1 MLWSLEIQ
9 NMFYGLKLMW
19 GPSYIPF
26 LRLWEIIHFLPSP
39 ASTVFPHF
47 LAYGHILPNSIVITS
62 LILTLLTLSYED
74 TCNDIVSTWMI
85 QGDLSIWRSLIPSS
99 KYHLPWKVTYSE
111 MWDCPWISLWGRYSA
126 YQSSVSKYLNHTM
139 VARLGEQACSSVAS
153 RMRNGT
159 NLSGVILQ
167 ILTF

>member
-26 LRLWEIIHFLPSP
+26 LRLWESIHFLPSP

-62 LILTLLTLSYED
+62 LILTLLPLSYED
-74 TCNDIVSTWMI
+74 TCNDVVSTWMI
-85 QGDLSIWRSLIPSS
+85 QGDLSMNILNPIFKISPAMKSNIFRNVGLSMDIFVGPLFCLPELSFKIFESHYGS
-99 KYHLPWKVTYSE
+99 KTQRTGMLL
-111 MWDCPWISLWGRYSA
+111 CCL
-126 YQSSVSKYLNHTM
+126 
-139 VARLGEQACSSVAS
+139 
-153 RMRNGT
+153 
-159 NLSGVILQ
+159 
-167 ILTF
+167 